1 MGAPHPCACCSA
13 DACSLPTIEGTFLR
27 GVKPEGLGA
36 RRTAYVKSHTH
47 RGRIVSWEGYTSIMA
62 GKPFEGSIQF
72 IIQAKRA
79 VDLGPLS
86 VQKKPELVLPRGTK
100 IRILDYERFDG
111 YLRIE
116 AEEVEHER
124 PIRGEH
130 RFGIEA

>member
-13 DACSLPTIEGTFLR
+13 DACSLPTIEDTFLR

-72 IIQAKRA
+72 IIEAKRA

-86 VQKKPELVLPRGTK
+86 VQEKPELVLPRSTK
-100 IRILDYERFDG
+100 VKVVDYDVDQDDGIIMMGCPSNILDTHLVSE
-111 YLRIE
+111 
-116 AEEVEHER
+116 
-124 PIRGEH
+124 
-130 RFGIEA
+130 